1 MVDNFEEIRGT
12 LEFDDPEEFYYISI
26 MQRNK
31 DGVKVASSH
40 DNCRRIRTFYVF
52 SLEDFDRITPFIKE
66 ICDKINARCYI
77 ELNRKNIF
85 DCQLSCISRLAEC
98 IQHRTRK
105 SRAIM
110 DSVVAGAPSRDKLW
124 MIDADGY
131 NPGDPIITDIIEY
144 VEKNRG
150 THYAVVPTV
159 NGCHIITSR
168 FDPRFFNEFF
178 KDCEIKRNA
187 FTLLYYNHEI
197 LSSSI

>member
-1 MVDNFEEIRGT
+1 MVDNIESISKI
-12 LEFDDPEEFYYISI
+12 LKFDKFGEFYYISI

-40 DNCRRIRTFYVF
+40 DNCRRIRTFYIF
-52 SLEDFDRITPFIKE
+52 SLEEFDKIIPFIKE

-85 DCQLSCISRLAEC
+85 QCQLECIKRLAEC
-98 IQHRTRK
+98 IEHSTTK

-131 NPGDPIITDIIEY
+131 KPDNITNIIEY
-144 VEKNRG
+144 VKENRG
-150 THYAVVPTV
+150 VYFITIPTV

-168 FDPRFFNEFF
+168 FDPRFFNESF

-187 FTLLYYNHEI
+187 FTLLYYNDI
-197 LSSSI
+197 FSK

>member
-1 MVDNFEEIRGT
+1 MVDNIESIRKI
-12 LEFDDPEEFYYISI
+12 LKFDKFGEFYYISI

-52 SLEDFDRITPFIKE
+52 NLEEFDKIIPFIKE
-66 ICDKINARCYI
+66 ICDRINARCYI

-85 DCQLSCISRLAEC
+85 QCQLEC
-98 IQHRTRK
+98 IKRLVECIEHGTTK
-105 SRAIM
+105 SRTIM
-110 DSVVAGAPSRDKLW
+110 DSVVASAPSRDKLW

-131 NPGDPIITDIIEY
+131 KPNNITDIVEY
-144 VEKNRG
+144 VKKNKG
-150 THYAVVPTV
+150 TPYTVIPTV

-168 FDPRFFNEFF
+168 FDPRFFNESF

-187 FTLLYYNHEI
+187 FTLLYYNDI
-197 LSSSI
+197 SSKQK

>member
-1 MVDNFEEIRGT
+1 MVDNIESIRKI
-12 LEFDDPEEFYYISI
+12 LKFDKFGEFYYISI

-52 SLEDFDRITPFIKE
+52 SLEEFDKITPFIKE

-77 ELNRKNIF
+77 ELNRKDIF
-85 DCQLSCISRLAEC
+85 QCQLECIKRLAEC
-98 IQHRTRK
+98 IEHRTTK
-105 SRAIM
+105 SRTIM

-131 NPGDPIITDIIEY
+131 KPNNVTNIIEY
-144 VEKNRG
+144 IKENRG
-150 THYAVVPTV
+150 VYFITIPTV

-168 FDPRFFNEFF
+168 FDPRFFNESF

-187 FTLLYYNHEI
+187 FTLLYYNDI
-197 LSSSI
+197 FSK